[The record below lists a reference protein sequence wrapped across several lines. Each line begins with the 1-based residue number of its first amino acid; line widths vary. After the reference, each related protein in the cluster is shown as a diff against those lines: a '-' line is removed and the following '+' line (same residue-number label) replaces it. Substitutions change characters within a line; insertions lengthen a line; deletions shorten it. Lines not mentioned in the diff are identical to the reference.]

1 MGVSLDGTAG
11 RKPSGPS
18 MFGKKDISEVPEV
31 GGTIAAKAVTMVAES
46 ASRRHSTVFAVF
58 ESAAHWGTASTK
70 AFHVASFRS
79 GPNVGKN
86 PVDSA
91 IYVKIKEFKIRF
103 CLLPLLEHVIESY
116 KMHSQLLGRDLL
128 S

>member
-1 MGVSLDGTAG
+1 MGVSLDGTSG

-18 MFGKKDISEVPEV
+18 IFGKKDMSEVPEV
-31 GGTIAAKAVTMVAES
+31 DGTIAAKAAMMVAES

-58 ESAAHWGTASTK
+58 ESAAHWGTAFTN

-91 IYVKIKEFKIRF
+91 IYVKFRAVMIGF
-103 CLLPLLEHVIESY
+103 CLLPFL
-116 KMHSQLLGRDLL
+116 
-128 S
+128 